1 MELRHLRYF
10 AAVAEERHFGRAARR
25 LHMAQPPLSRQIQA
39 LEAELGFE
47 LFERT
52 RRRVELTAAGDVLL
66 ERARRVFEE
75 LDRAVGDAR
84 RASEGE
90 SGRVLIGYVSSLA
103 YAGIA
108 PFLRDFRRRWPDVE
122 LGLRELPPQT
132 QIESLKDGRIDVGF
146 LRAPVD
152 DPGLS
157 RRVVR
162 RERLMI
168 ALPGG
173 HPLARHKRLELAS
186 LAHEPFVLFP
196 RPRGPAFFDH
206 LIALCRAAGFS
217 PRIAQEA
224 PQLDL
229 VSLVAAGFG
238 VAILPESL
246 RVLGRRQVAL
256 RPIVGDPMTELLAVW
271 RTSDRSPA
279 VARFLE
285 AIGKKGMGAKR
296 GRVTATATTPAAG

>member
-10 AAVAEERHFGRAARR
+10 TAVAEEQHFGRAARR

-52 RRRVELTAAGDVLL
+52 RRRVELTPGGVVLL
-66 ERARRVFEE
+66 ERARRVFDE

-84 RASEGE
+84 RASVGE
-90 SGRVLIGYVSSLA
+90 TGRVVVGYVSSLA

-108 PFLRDFRRRWPDVE
+108 PFLREFRTRWPHVDI
-122 LGLRELPPQT
+122 GLRELPPQA
-132 QIESLKDGRIDVGF
+132 QIDALKDASIDVGF

-157 RRVVR
+157 RQCVR
-162 RERLMI
+162 RERLMV
-168 ALPGG
+168 ALPSR
-173 HPLARHKRLELAS
+173 HPLARQKRVDLAA
-186 LAHEPFVLFP
+186 LAREPFVLFP
-196 RPRGPAFFDH
+196 RSRGPSFFDH
-206 LIALCRAAGFS
+206 LISLCRAAGFS

-256 RPIVGDPMTELLAVW
+256 RPIVGDPMTELLVVW
-271 RTSDRSPA
+271 RTPDKSPA

-285 AIGKKGMGAKR
+285 LIRRR
-296 GRVTATATTPAAG
+296 GLGGRPKAS